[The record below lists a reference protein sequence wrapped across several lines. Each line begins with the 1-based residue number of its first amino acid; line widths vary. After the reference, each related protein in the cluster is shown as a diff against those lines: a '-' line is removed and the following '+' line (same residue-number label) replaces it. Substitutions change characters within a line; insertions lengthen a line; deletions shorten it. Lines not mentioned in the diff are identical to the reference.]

1 MLMNF
6 LIYITKGIV
15 RGEYIFSV
23 DGWLPCSVIF
33 FTKAFCVC
41 IYINV
46 FLCIQIFSAT
56 YLHTDALFMYFVLNK
71 VSSHICTTNVF
82 FIVSL
87 LVLEA
92 KFVSARRFILMY

>member
-1 MLMNF
+1 MNTYF
-6 LIYITKGIV
+6 QLTVGCPV
-15 RGEYIFSV
+15 LLFFSLKLFV
-23 DGWLPCSVIF
+23 S
-33 FTKAFCVC
+33 A
-41 IYINV
+41 YINV